1 MPARDMTLVKTLP
14 AVRGDYFEGAPLANL
29 IWFRTGGAAEVLFR
43 PEDEADLQT
52 FLKNLRGEVPVTII
66 GIGSNLLVRDG
77 GVRGVVIK
85 LGKPFGNIT
94 LENDLITAG
103 AGATDVAVAH
113 FAHDAALT
121 GLEFLRGIPGTVG
134 GALRMNAGAYG
145 VEIRDVFHSARAVDR
160 AGVVHT
166 LRAGDMGFSYRKTQV
181 PADWIF
187 VSGSFRAAPGDKK
200 IIKAKMDQ
208 IQAAR
213 EATQPMRVKTG
224 GSTFKNPK
232 GQNAW
237 ALIDA
242 AGCRGLTVGGARVS
256 DKHCNFLINTGA
268 ASASDLE
275 TLGEKVRRR
284 VLEKQGISLQWEI
297 ERIGERVDAELS
309 RRIRQTAFAILRKR
323 PEVYVGTS
331 LVLQNPLIRGERL
344 VKRSIDEAHQAARL
358 NVQRRHLR
366 NKQELQRIIL
376 ERKITTV
383 FQPIWDLD
391 AKKLHGFEALCRG
404 PSNTEF
410 RSPLFLFD
418 VARKADLLFE
428 LDHLCRRRA
437 LEGATRLSRDYKL
450 FINTFPFSI
459 RDPRFQ
465 GQNLIDIFAG
475 TDLAPEQIVLEVTES
490 LAIDNIPLFV
500 NAMKDFM
507 DLRCLVA
514 IDDMGAGYS
523 GLDKIVHLR
532 PNYVKLDMGLVRD
545 IHTSFVK
552 QQLVQTFKKL
562 ADKID
567 AKLIAEGIEHPKEL
581 EVVRKLG
588 VNYIQG
594 NLLAKPSQA
603 FQTTSS
609 YPL

>member
-1 MPARDMTLVKTLP
+1 MERRFSVAKTRRVESILKETQVASKPPAPALAVAPDIALQRDTFRDHHDELKRRLS
-14 AVRGDYFEGAPLANL
+14 RDGFLAL
-29 IWFRTGGAAEVLFR
+29 
-43 PEDEADLQT
+43 
-52 FLKNLRGEVPVTII
+52 
-66 GIGSNLLVRDG
+66 LLV
-77 GVRGVVIK
+77 
-85 LGKPFGNIT
+85 
-94 LENDLITAG
+94 
-103 AGATDVAVAH
+103 DVSEINEV
-113 FAHDAALT
+113 
-121 GLEFLRGIPGTVG
+121 ER
-134 GALRMNAGAYG
+134 AYG
-145 VEIRDVFHSARAVDR
+145 SSKYEDLMDMVRK
-160 AGVVHT
+160 VVAEFKGDQLRSNDIVT
-166 LRAGDMGFSYRKTQV
+166 LNEKAGD
-181 PADWIF
+181 I
-187 VSGSFRAAPGDKK
+187 
-200 IIKAKMDQ
+200 
-208 IQAAR
+208 
-213 EATQPMRVKTG
+213 
-224 GSTFKNPK
+224 
-232 GQNAW
+232 
-237 ALIDA
+237 
-242 AGCRGLTVGGARVS
+242 
-256 DKHCNFLINTGA
+256 FLIFLAPRKENEHLLA
-268 ASASDLE
+268 EDI
-275 TLGEKVRRR
+275 EK
-284 VLEKQGISLQWEI
+284 
-297 ERIGERVDAELS
+297 IGERVDIELS

-323 PEVYVGTS
+323 PEVFVGTS

-344 VKRSIDEAHQAARL
+344 VKRAIEEAHQAARL

-391 AKKLHGFEALCRG
+391 AKVPHGFEALCRG
-404 PSNTEF
+404 PANTEF
-410 RSPLFLFD
+410 RSPLALFD

-428 LDHLCRRRA
+428 LDHLCRRKA
-437 LEGATRLSRDYKL
+437 LEGAGGRAKLSREYKL
-450 FINTFPFSI
+450 FINTLPFSI

-465 GQNLIDIFAG
+465 GKDLIDIFDG
-475 TDLAPEQIVLEVTES
+475 INLAPEQIVLEVTES
-490 LAIDNIPLFV
+490 DAIDNFPLFV

-552 QQLVQTFKKL
+552 QQLVQTFKTL

-567 AKLIAEGIEHPKEL
+567 AKLIAEGIEHPLEL